1 MNNNKHQKYEYLAD
15 DPNFKTLPI
24 ILSLIIGAFFAILN
38 ETLLNIALTSLMKEF
53 DITLPTVQWMTTG
66 FMLIMG
72 IVAPISALL
81 LQWFT
86 TRQLFLSTMTIFTLG
101 TVICA
106 VAPAFPILLIGRLIQ
121 AIGTG
126 MLLPIIFNVFLLIYP
141 PFKRGKIMGIVGF
154 VIMFA
159 PTIGPTLSG
168 VIVEYLGWRALFIM
182 VIPFSIFSIAFAS
195 KFLINVSE
203 VTKPKIDYLSLVF
216 STIGFGAVIYGFSS
230 AGKSES
236 GFLSI
241 NVLIPIIVGII
252 GIVLFSI
259 RQLNL
264 KEPLIDLRVFKYPMY
279 THAILMFL
287 IIIMTMFASEIIL
300 PIYMQGP
307 LALTAATAGLILL
320 PGSLLNGAM
329 SPFMGYLFDKFGPR
343 VLMIPASI
351 VLSGA
356 MYVMSRLN
364 VDTPLW
370 IVIVSYIL
378 LMLSVSAIMMP
389 AETNGLNQLP
399 KHLYPHG
406 TAVMTTLQPVTGAIG
421 VAVFVSIMNARQ
433 LQFLQN
439 SGKPQDPDTINQAM
453 VAGVELVY
461 FISFSISIIAVILSF
476 IVYRAT
482 PKKTD

>member
-1 MNNNKHQKYEYLAD
+1 M
-15 DPNFKTLPI
+15 
-24 ILSLIIGAFFAILN
+24 
-38 ETLLNIALTSLMKEF
+38 ALVALEK
-53 DITLPTVQWMTTG
+53 VNQG
-66 FMLIMG
+66 F
-72 IVAPISALL
+72 
-81 LQWFT
+81 
-86 TRQLFLSTMTIFTLG
+86 
-101 TVICA
+101 
-106 VAPAFPILLIGRLIQ
+106 
-121 AIGTG
+121 
-126 MLLPIIFNVFLLIYP
+126 
-141 PFKRGKIMGIVGF
+141 
-154 VIMFA
+154 
-159 PTIGPTLSG
+159 
-168 VIVEYLGWRALFIM
+168 
-182 VIPFSIFSIAFAS
+182 
-195 KFLINVSE
+195 
-203 VTKPKIDYLSLVF
+203 
-216 STIGFGAVIYGFSS
+216 
-230 AGKSES
+230 
-236 GFLSI
+236 SI

-370 IVIVSYIL
+370 IVILSYIL

-406 TAVMTTLQPVTGAIG
+406 TAVMTTLEPVAGAIG

-433 LQFLQN
+433 LQFYKIQGN
-439 SGKPQDPDTINQAM
+439 HKITDTINQAM

-482 PKKTD
+482 PKNRLII